1 MNAVILTLFVALVLA
16 ASTAAAADTH
26 LEFEVFLDAKP
37 VGKHWFDILRAADGS
52 QTVRSV
58 AAFDVKIL
66 GFVAYRYRHE
76 ATEHWAQGCL
86 AEIKSSTNDNG
97 HALQVSRDFRDACV
111 TSYAY
116 WDPAR
121 LLRQHELF
129 NPQTGEF
136 DVVKIE
142 SRGEEP
148 VMVRG
153 TPVRADRYRLDNGKL
168 VIDLWYSKTGEW
180 LQLDSSTPSKRTL
193 RYRLAG
199 IATTNSAPSGVATS
213 DRSPP

>member
-1 MNAVILTLFVALVLA
+1 MNASISTLFIALMLA
-16 ASTAAAADTH
+16 ARAALGDSRIS
-26 LEFEVFLDAKP
+26 FDVFLDAKP
-37 VGKHWFDILRAADGS
+37 VGTHRFDILRAADGT
-52 QTVRSV
+52 QTISSV
-58 AAFDVKIL
+58 AAFDVKVL
-66 GFVAYRYRHE
+66 GFVAYEYRHE
-76 ATEHWAQGCL
+76 ATEHWRRGCL
-86 AEIKSSTNDNG
+86 VGIKSSTNDNG
-97 HALQVSRDFRDACV
+97 RALQVLREFRDACV

-121 LLRQHELF
+121 LLEQRELF

-136 DVVKIE
+136 DRVKIE
-142 SRGEEP
+142 SRGEEA

-168 VIDLWYSKTGEW
+168 HIDLWYSKTGEW
-180 LQLDSSTPSKRTL
+180 LQLDSTTPAKRKL

-199 IATTNSAPSGVATS
+199 IATTNSAPSGVSTS